1 MKPQKLIDKAVF
13 WEALISAA
21 ITTFVFFTI
30 ACSILKY
37 FFKWD

>member
-1 MKPQKLIDKAVF
+1 MKNQKLIDKEVF
-13 WEALISAA
+13 WEALINAS
-21 ITTFVFFTI
+21 ILTFVVLTI